1 MSNVHLVTSIAQTY
15 GSIGAKIEDL
25 TEDEL
30 KVVPDPAT
38 WSLLEENTFT
48 EIMDKEVKRGCL
60 IVCED
65 GSEELHFGWKTVVV
79 LKSVTDA
86 SQDNEYIAREQMMV
100 SGTGNES
107 VYMLAHCWRTL
118 NSSLCRASMSFTR
131 RDNHEAQVQFAL
143 ERGVLAV
150 IGVLA
155 GKYMMEVDRV
165 LRPGGYWVL
174 SGPLIKTAK
183 LLSWDKISKKGEM
196 AIWQKKINTES
207 CRPAENTPEV
217 EYFSTD
223 PDDVWYKKMETCI
236 TPGGSNGDVTQYKPL
251 PEMLYGIPPRI
262 FNSLINSGR
271 YRDIMDMNAGL
282 GGFAAA
288 LESLKMSK
296 TWSKDMD
303 KCHHHQKDIPD
314 AIQDWIE
321 RGAAIPVDGKE
332 SSPDVC
338 VTELGGTIGFS
349 TKNPIEIMSQMV
361 ESGKHIQ
368 QLGEAIILL
377 IMAKH
382 LRAAGRS
389 IYDLLKLF
397 LVLPSPPANSGAYI
411 HHKEI
416 KGAQEIKITA
426 Q

>member
-1 MSNVHLVTSIAQTY
+1 MKMRGEDESPGGKKHEKPTKCKREESGDGDEVSTEEDKDGADGKENFHDTVPAFPVKAVDTTS
-15 GSIGAKIEDL
+15 GGDSFVGALLTKIVDDQSVL
-25 TEDEL
+25 HDEL

-65 GSEELHFGWKTVVV
+65 GSEELHFGWKSVVV

-223 PDDVWYKKMETCI
+223 PDDVW
-236 TPGGSNGDVTQYKPL
+236 
-251 PEMLYGIPPRI
+251 
-262 FNSLINSGR
+262 
-271 YRDIMDMNAGL
+271 
-282 GGFAAA
+282 
-288 LESLKMSK
+288 
-296 TWSKDMD
+296 
-303 KCHHHQKDIPD
+303 
-314 AIQDWIE
+314 
-321 RGAAIPVDGKE
+321 
-332 SSPDVC
+332 
-338 VTELGGTIGFS
+338 
-349 TKNPIEIMSQMV
+349 
-361 ESGKHIQ
+361 
-368 QLGEAIILL
+368 
-377 IMAKH
+377 
-382 LRAAGRS
+382 
-389 IYDLLKLF
+389 
-397 LVLPSPPANSGAYI
+397 
-411 HHKEI
+411 
-416 KGAQEIKITA
+416 
-426 Q
+426 